1 MERIVLGY
9 DGSPASVSA
18 LSWVAGRASREIAN
32 VGLVNVVGRSAT
44 DRASALD
51 QLAHAEEF
59 LREHVPGIGVEL
71 HRLEGG
77 VPEALTDIADDTDLL
92 VVGIN
97 PGHPIRTAMAGA
109 IPLRLSTTAQVPV
122 VMVPAGWVDLGEPVT
137 IGISDDDSSSAAL
150 AFAAAEAHST
160 RTAIRLVHAWLM
172 PAPSF
177 SGATALMLTPERAMA
192 EHRATLDDA
201 VGWVMDRYPTLELKT
216 ELVRDSQSAA
226 LLRYG
231 PRSSMLVMGTHHR
244 GVLAG
249 SLLGSVVQEVLW
261 RAECPV
267 AVVPQDAVSSRL
279 DEE

>member
-18 LSWVAGRASREIAN
+18 LSWVAARAGREVAS
-32 VGLVNVVGRSAT
+32 VGLVNVVGRSAK

-59 LREHVPGIGVEL
+59 LRERAPGVGVEL

-77 VPEALTDIADDTDLL
+77 TPESLADFAADTDLL
-92 VVGIN
+92 VIGIN
-97 PGHPIRTAMAGA
+97 PGHPIRAAMAGA
-109 IPLRLSTTAQVPV
+109 MPLRLSTTARVPV
-122 VMVPAGWVDLGEPVT
+122 VMVPAAWVDLGEPVT

-150 AFAAAEAHST
+150 AFAAAEADAT
-160 RTAIRLVHAWLM
+160 RSAIRLVHAWLM
-172 PAPSF
+172 PTPSF
-177 SGATALMLTPERAMA
+177 AGTTALALTPDAAMA
-192 EHRATLDDA
+192 EHRGTLDA
-201 VGWVMDRYPTLELKT
+201 AMSWVTERYPRLELQS

-231 PRSSMLVMGTHHR
+231 ARSSMLVMGTHHR

-267 AVVPQDAVSSRL
+267 AVVPRGAAESRH
-279 DEE
+279 EED